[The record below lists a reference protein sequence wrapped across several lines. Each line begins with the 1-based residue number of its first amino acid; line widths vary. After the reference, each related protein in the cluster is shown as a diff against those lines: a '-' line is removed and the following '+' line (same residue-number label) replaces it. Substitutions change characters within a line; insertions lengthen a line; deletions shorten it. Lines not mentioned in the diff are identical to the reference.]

1 MTPVPGDELGRV
13 YKTLSKEDRDSILQE
28 LKGYLE
34 AMRRLKSPWGEN
46 RICSLIGTAVR
57 SVRIA
62 NHRAGPY
69 ESEPEFNEYLLS
81 PAWAGGFQS
90 EAEYTQAFARA
101 KKMEEMSHR
110 IVFTH
115 GDLAHH
121 NIMVKGGRI
130 TGFLDWE
137 ASGWYPD
144 YWEFTTPLKFGSP
157 DFWWYGF
164 IMELG
169 GESYLAELDCERALM
184 SLTIDSYCW

>member
-1 MTPVPGDELGRV
+1 
-13 YKTLSKEDRDSILQE
+13 
-28 LKGYLE
+28 
-34 AMRRLKSPWGEN
+34 
-46 RICSLIGTAVR
+46 
-57 SVRIA
+57 
-62 NHRAGPY
+62 
-69 ESEPEFNEYLLS
+69 
-81 PAWAGGFQS
+81 
-90 EAEYTQAFARA
+90 
-101 KKMEEMSHR
+101 MEEMSHR

-115 GDLAHH
+115 GDLEHH

-157 DFWWYGF
+157 DFWRYGF